1 MLDVLFI
8 ICLAVA
14 FIIGFKTGFLR
25 ALVGFLG
32 VIISAVGG
40 YLLYPYVTPFLMKTP
55 LCDLIN
61 GWVLKGLENHLS
73 QNETLAKMDTLFLK
87 YGVSDTEALRQG
99 MATGITT
106 VILNVISILLIILII
121 KLIVLLLKKFTN
133 LVNHIPV
140 IGSLNRLFGMVLT
153 GASFI
158 TVCFIVVAVML
169 LPPSNTSELS
179 RKACEEIDKSVVV
192 RQVMDYNF
200 FINYKSLSQGL

>member
-1 MLDVLFI
+1 MLDILFI
-8 ICLAVA
+8 ICLAIA
-14 FIIGFKTGFLR
+14 FLVGYKTGFLR

-32 VIISAVGG
+32 IIISAVGG
-40 YLLYPYVTPFLMKTP
+40 YLLYPYITPILGETP
-55 LCDLIN
+55 LYDIIN
-61 GWVLKGLENHLS
+61 GWVSKGLQSYLS
-73 QNETLAKMDTLFLK
+73 QNETISKMDALFQK
-87 YGVSDTEALRQG
+87 YNVADTEALQQG

-106 VILNVISILLIILII
+106 VILNIISIFLIIAVI
-121 KLIVLLLKKFTN
+121 KLVVAILKKFTH

-140 IGSLNRLFGMVLT
+140 IGTLNRLLGMVLT

-179 RKACEEIDKSVVV
+179 GKACEEINNSVIV